1 MHRAAELEV
10 AAEADG
16 QVFKAALAPPYRK
29 KVCERLRRMLVAAV
43 ARVDDGHVRAVGGDA
58 GRALLR
64 VAHDG
69 DVRIA
74 GDGADGVRDA
84 LTLGDGAGVRLRE
97 ADHLA
102 AQAQHRRLKAKARAG
117 ARFVEQCCQ
126 PLTGSY
132 IFIGSRVIMDTVCK
146 VHQVERFFQREIRR
160 VDQMSHTQSPL
171 FTLFIPNGAVPFK
184 IKSACAPSQS
194 QRNPYSR
201 SGSKARA
208 CRCGNSRSHPAAK
221 APAPGAAPAGGGY
234 RASPARRAASSAS
247 R

>member
-1 MHRAAELEV
+1 MI
-10 AAEADG
+10 
-16 QVFKAALAPPYRK
+16 QVPLALADRHH
-29 KVCERLRRMLVAAV
+29 VQQRLGGVAVAAV
-43 ARVDDGHVRAVGGDA
+43 TGVDDRNAAVA
-58 GRALLR
+58 GRAQRCALLG
-64 VAHDG
+64 VAHGGNVCHTADH
-69 DVRIA
+69 
-74 GDGADGVRDA
+74 ADGIGYGLA
-84 LTLGDGAGVRLRE
+84 LGGAGNTGIGE
-97 ADHLA
+97 
-102 AQAQHRRLKAKARAG
+102 AQHLTAQVQHGRLKRKTGTG

-146 VHQVERFFQREIRR
+146 VHQAERFFQREIRR

-201 SGSKARA
+201 SGNKAPA

-221 APAPGAAPAGGGY
+221 APAPGAAPAGGGC
-234 RASPARRAASSAS
+234 RAPPVRRAASSAS

>member
-1 MHRAAELEV
+1 
-10 AAEADG
+10 
-16 QVFKAALAPPYRK
+16 
-29 KVCERLRRMLVAAV
+29 MLVAAV

-117 ARFVEQCCQ
+117 ARFVEQRCEQ
-126 PLTGSY
+126 LAVAGMGKTR
-132 IFIGSRVIMDTVCK
+132 RVRDDLVR
-146 VHQVERFFQREIRR
+146 QVEDLLQFGGGHVHRFEDAFPFQHVDLLSKCRAEFTQKKSSLKSKGRFCNKRERMGKVGQAARKAIAPRHGF
-160 VDQMSHTQSPL
+160 DPPPH
-171 FTLFIPNGAVPFK
+171 AVPLLF
-184 IKSACAPSQS
+184 
-194 QRNPYSR
+194 
-201 SGSKARA
+201 
-208 CRCGNSRSHPAAK
+208 
-221 APAPGAAPAGGGY
+221 
-234 RASPARRAASSAS
+234 
-247 R
+247 